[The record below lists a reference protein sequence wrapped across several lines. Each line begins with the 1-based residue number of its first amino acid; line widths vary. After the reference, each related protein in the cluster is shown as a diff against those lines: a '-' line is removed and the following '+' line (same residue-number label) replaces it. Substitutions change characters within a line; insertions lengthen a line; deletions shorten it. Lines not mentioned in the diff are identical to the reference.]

1 MNFSSDLDL
10 DSGLLEKLL
19 GLAELLPP
27 SYAEYRPL
35 LADALLF
42 FLVRLSPARQQAIYE
57 AQRKLPARASRSRRL
72 LALFRLCPTLHK
84 LGQVVAH
91 DKRLSADLR
100 RSLQELET
108 LQPTDSLVAIRPV
121 L

>member
-42 FLVRLSPARQQAIYE
+42 FLMRLYPARQQAIYD
-57 AQRKLPARASRSRRL
+57 AQRALPARARQKSRAGQRWGRRKSGCMG
-72 LALFRLCPTLHK
+72 AVYGQIQRRRAAGWPTACPGAFLK
-84 LGQVVAH
+84 CDA
-91 DKRLSADLR
+91 
-100 RSLQELET
+100 
-108 LQPTDSLVAIRPV
+108 
-121 L
+121 

>member
-1 MNFSSDLDL
+1 MNLPSDPEI

-27 SYAEYRPL
+27 TYAEYRPL

-42 FLVRLSPARQQAIYE
+42 FLVRLSPSRQQAIYE
-57 AQRKLPARASRSRRL
+57 AQRALPARASRSRRL

-91 DKRLSADLR
+91 DKRL
-100 RSLQELET
+100 
-108 LQPTDSLVAIRPV
+108 
-121 L
+121 